1 MTQTSI
7 LKGTKNFTHA
17 INLAKQLVFGKEVPA
32 NGRLNTSSKSGGKKY
47 QKTQRSV
54 VLNFFFFHSFAN
66 KSFIYS

>member
-1 MTQTSI
+1 VTQTSI

-47 QKTQRSV
+47 QKNTNLS
-54 VLNFFFFHSFAN
+54 
-66 KSFIYS
+66 Y